1 MIQNVTRVTTK
12 NPAEK
17 LARKR
22 LTVLQLAEQLGN
34 VSEACRRG
42 GLDRTSFYEWKR
54 RFQTHG
60 LNGLKDMPPIAR
72 DHPLTTPR
80 EVVEKLIDLALSN
93 PMWGCVRLSDEL
105 RLRGMTLSSRTIQK
119 RLVINADGGS
129 AMTAKSTLQLFT
141 DLGVIKSRS
150 RPHVSN
156 DYPYSEA
163 QFKTLKYSSSFPTY
177 FANIEQAREYMRDFI
192 AWYNNDDHH
201 AGLALVTPFDVHFG
215 RAEQRLADRNA
226 TLADAAAPSA
236 GARAPRR

>member
-60 LNGLKDMPPIAR
+60 LDGLKDMPPIVR
-72 DHPLTTPR
+72 DHPLTTPP

-93 PMWGCVRLSDEL
+93 PMWGCVR
-105 RLRGMTLSSRTIQK
+105 
-119 RLVINADGGS
+119 
-129 AMTAKSTLQLFT
+129 
-141 DLGVIKSRS
+141 
-150 RPHVSN
+150 
-156 DYPYSEA
+156 
-163 QFKTLKYSSSFPTY
+163 
-177 FANIEQAREYMRDFI
+177 
-192 AWYNNDDHH
+192 
-201 AGLALVTPFDVHFG
+201 
-215 RAEQRLADRNA
+215 
-226 TLADAAAPSA
+226 
-236 GARAPRR
+236 